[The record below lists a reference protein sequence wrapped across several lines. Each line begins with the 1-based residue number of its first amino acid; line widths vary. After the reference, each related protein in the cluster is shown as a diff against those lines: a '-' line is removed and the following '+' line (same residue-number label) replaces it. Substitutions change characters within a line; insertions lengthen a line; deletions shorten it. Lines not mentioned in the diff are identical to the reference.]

1 MIWFSTN
8 LQLVSDELSAKS
20 FQIMLVLA
28 IPTSIAAYYG
38 TKFGYIA
45 FNESAWSVRFFGFA
59 LSYLTFPILTWW
71 FLGESMFNIKT
82 MICIALSF
90 VIIAVQ
96 LWL

>member
-1 MIWFSTN
+1 
-8 LQLVSDELSAKS
+8 
-20 FQIMLVLA
+20 MLVLA